1 MVWLSPANSCLRL
14 CVRCAFEVEMFS
26 LQSNMEQGLFV
37 FRYGDA
43 VVEFLHVDNL
53 VQAHILAAE
62 ALRPHRDTG
71 TAAVSNSC

>member
-1 MVWLSPANSCLRL
+1 
-14 CVRCAFEVEMFS
+14 
-26 LQSNMEQGLFV
+26 MEQGLFV

-71 TAAVSNSC
+71 TSAVSMQFFLISKQFAEKKRTGEI

>member
-1 MVWLSPANSCLRL
+1 
-14 CVRCAFEVEMFS
+14 
-26 LQSNMEQGLFV
+26 MEQGLFV